1 MATKKKSAT
10 KKSSA
15 PSSDAKALKKRNQ
28 LAESRTLNKDAE
40 EVEMEEEEGKAEFF
54 RENP

>member
-15 PSSDAKALKKRNQ
+15 PSSDAKALKKNQ

-40 EVEMEEEEGKAEFF
+40 EVEIEEEEGKAEFF

>member
-1 MATKKKSAT
+1 MART
-10 KKSSA
+10 KKSTTKKYT
-15 PSSDAKALKKRNQ
+15 PKVLDAKTVKKNQ

-40 EVEMEEEEGKAEFF
+40 EVETEEEEGKAEFF

>member
-1 MATKKKSAT
+1 MATKKKSET
-10 KKSSA
+10 KKTSGQA
-15 PSSDAKALKKRNQ
+15 TNAKALKKRNQ